1 MSTKEAP
8 TVLVGSRPNNQFTGD
23 VGGIDLSIGQTI
35 LNRVVEQQTK
45 TKKELQDE
53 VQRFLGGKGLPFGGT
68 VLPRGGGIQV
78 KGATLPATAD
88 GNATIYGSS
97 IQSAV
102 KVHNGHDPTYRTYD
116 KSTPEVPG
124 VTAVVPPANGGK

>member
-1 MSTKEAP
+1 MTTKEEMP
-8 TVLVGSRPNNQFTGD
+8 EVPGG
-23 VGGIDLSIGQTI
+23 VGGLNLSIGQTI
-35 LNRVVEQQTK
+35 LNRAVEQQTK
-45 TKKELQDE
+45 TKKELQEDI
-53 VQRFLGGKGLPFGGT
+53 QRFLGGKGLPFGGT

-88 GNATIYGSS
+88 GNATIYGGS

-116 KSTPEVPG
+116 KPTPAVSG
-124 VTAVVPPANGGK
+124 VTAVVPAADSGK